1 MSDAQQNQVNN
12 IYLPI
17 ELVRYILSFAPIVSP
32 TSVCIKRVIDVYNE
46 DHHWDLT
53 KCYKKYYIKN
63 IMPFS
68 SYYWFS
74 REVPHE
80 FNLGP
85 DEYDRL

>member
-1 MSDAQQNQVNN
+1 MSDAEQNQVNN
-12 IYLPI
+12 IYLPF

-80 FNLGP
+80 FKLGP
-85 DEYDRL
+85 DEYDSI